1 MMSEKEFNASQEECA
16 RMLGMTLDEYLNY
29 CKNIKVPTDD
39 TKYKS
44 KNINLSKTEEFL
56 DYLGIQKNMLKKEKQ
71 C

>member
-16 RMLGMTLDEYLNY
+16 KMLGMTLDEYLNY

-39 TKYKS
+39 TKYNNKD
-44 KNINLSKTEEFL
+44 INLSKTEEFL
-56 DYLGIQKNMLKKEKQ
+56 DYLGIPKNMLKKEKQ